1 MKITEILIL
10 LSLNKV
16 LSKCS
21 QTHWLTH
28 FLWLLSRY
36 NGINYLSSGHLQKK
50 FAKPCLKI
58 FGLNSLIESLVD
70 KNWTKVDRLV
80 TKQMKL
86 CVIYQ
91 DAWVKGCWIM
101 PEVFLHLYIFF
112 HFLKMVNYIDWFQNE
127 TTLLLPP
134 RINLVDHEM
143 SSIFLNIAIIF
154 LLMFY

>member
-1 MKITEILIL
+1 MKTVKMEHILCYMKITEIQIL

-70 KNWTKVDRLV
+70 KNRTKVDRLV

-112 HFLKMVNYIDWFQNE
+112 SFFKNGELYWLISKWNNFA
-127 TTLLLPP
+127 TTT
-134 RINLVDHEM
+134 
-143 SSIFLNIAIIF
+143 
-154 LLMFY
+154 